1 MTTILTCRAQHCRGI
16 ADDARGWCAAHR
28 SALTLTVKFQ
38 DAVREF
44 LLLPSGSVLPTQ
56 ENAESVIEAGK
67 HLAHGLALLIGTKLE
82 DVEFEASAIYLDDL
96 SASVRTPWRV
106 SFDWQAGGNDQSWC
120 GSDELEA
127 DDQP

>member
-1 MTTILTCRAQHCRGI
+1 M
-16 ADDARGWCAAHR
+16 
-28 SALTLTVKFQ
+28 TVKFQ